1 MKPGIK
7 DLKQIVGFLLVT
19 IVASSVF
26 AQDKLHCP
34 MIRNSQRPALLFFQG
49 PADKREL
56 CVAYFD
62 GKTAHN
68 EKILFAKHLLVTQ
81 LDNAIFLVAAQRS
94 SAKGSVYVMDLGKGI
109 VKMIAKSTRISCL
122 RAEPQRKTAMLMDS
136 NMGEGVIHL
145 LELDLIDLTVTR
157 RQTLKTESLPGLTG
171 TLDKSL
177 RLSSN
182 FKHIVYAFRAGHKV
196 PELSSVFTLRSLDLS
211 TMKVEDLVSNV
222 GVEISQFSSIGLGVP
237 PFEWINDDEIVF
249 NDMPSDERDDITN
262 ALSIFKRVNIRT
274 KGISECLR
282 KRLPLTLDG
291 GFLRKNPLTEQLIYD
306 KEYILD
312 LEKKRLI
319 PKITPFAVVPGFHA
333 KPTKILHGQIVLFSG
348 VSSCVSNCI
357 SPSGNNFAYSL
368 RPKPRSL
375 DEELYAKIQGLPEPI
390 KVADG
395 PSWTRAIG
403 WIE

>member
-291 GFLRKNPLTEQLIYD
+291 VFLRKNPLTEQLIYD